1 MGHKMNRRRALSLIA
16 ACAALAVL
24 GVGLAGALASSKTTP
39 QVPAPAVGS
48 ASPQLSAQAKS
59 SFSVFAQPPGGS
71 EDQRIVGEVLSADK
85 DLALDQSSVRLAQQA
100 SDGIQVRVAGDS
112 ESVCLVGRIPGKAIW
127 GGCAPNDA
135 AVAPSS
141 PGIGAT
147 AYPPGE
153 VQHPGGKLAVDALF
167 PNGTSN
173 VVVTSPEGSA
183 TPLSIVNN
191 TVAFIADADATLSWT
206 GPEGHSYTAGLPH

>member
-1 MGHKMNRRRALSLIA
+1 MRHKTNRRMALSLVA

-24 GVGLAGALASSKTTP
+24 GVGLSGALASSKTKP

-48 ASPQLSAQAKS
+48 ASPQLSAQAKA
-59 SFSVFAQPPGGS
+59 SFSVFGQPAGDS
-71 EDQRIVGEVLSADK
+71 EDQRIVSQVLSADK
-85 DLALDQSSVRLAQQA
+85 DVTLDPSSVRLAQT

-127 GGCAPNDA
+127 GGCGPDEG
-135 AVAPSS
+135 AVNPAT

-147 AYPPGE
+147 AYPAGE

-173 VVVTSPEGSA
+173 VAVTSASGAA
-183 TPLSIVNN
+183 TPVSIVNN
-191 TVAFIADADATLSWT
+191 TVAFIAEETATLSWT
-206 GPEGHSYTAGLPH
+206 GPEGHAYSSSLPH